1 MVFVLFSTN
10 RIIKPYMKLR
20 LLSILTL
27 FFALTINAQIDIEN
41 KSIAIPAEEVD
52 DPKEDNE
59 LIIRPAPKAEA
70 TPEDTK
76 NEVVLPKTEEQ
87 PVVRRER
94 NISMEKK
101 NNFRNPAELYEKRLQ
116 RTLKFRQQDER
127 RNNSGSQTTQYLG
140 EFKTKSKRVNIIYR
154 DHQYPDG
161 DVIRVFVNGK
171 VAQSRVLLETGYK
184 GFFLQLDEGD
194 NVIDFQALNQ
204 GSSGPNTAEF
214 QVLNSQGFS
223 ISTNQWN
230 LATGVKATITVIK
243 EKDEN

>member
-20 LLSILTL
+20 LFYIFTL
-27 FFALTINAQIDIEN
+27 FFALTINAQIDSEN
-41 KSIAIPAEEVD
+41 KSIAIPAEEVE

-59 LIIRPAPKAEA
+59 LIIRPKPKAEA
-70 TPEDTK
+70 IPEDTE

-87 PVVRRER
+87 PVVKRPNFSIVKE
-94 NISMEKK
+94 NK
-101 NNFRNPAELYEKRLQ
+101 FRNPAELYEKKLQ
-116 RTLKFRQQDER
+116 RSLKFRQQNEK
-127 RNNSGSQTTQYLG
+127 RNNGSKTTQYLG

-161 DVIRVFVNGK
+161 DLIRVYVNGK
-171 VAQSRVLLETGYK
+171 VAQPRVLLETGFK
-184 GFFLQLDEGD
+184 GFFLKLEEGD
-194 NVIDFQALNQ
+194 NIIDFQALNQ

-214 QVLNSQGFS
+214 QVLNDKGFS

-243 EKDEN
+243 QKEDN

>member
-1 MVFVLFSTN
+1 
-10 RIIKPYMKLR
+10 MKLR
-20 LLSILTL
+20 LLSIFTL
-27 FFALTINAQIDIEN
+27 FFALTINAQIDSEN
-41 KSIAIPAEEVD
+41 KSIAIPAVEVD

-70 TPEDTK
+70 TPKDTE
-76 NEVVLPKTEEQ
+76 NEVVLPKIEEQ
-87 PVVRRER
+87 PVVRKRR
-94 NISMEKK
+94 SVSMEDN
-101 NNFRNPAELYEKRLQ
+101 NNFRNPAELFEKRLQ
-116 RTLKFRQQDER
+116 RSLKFRQQSEK
-127 RNNSGSQTTQYLG
+127 RNNGSKTTQYLG

-171 VAQSRVLLETGYK
+171 VAQPRVLLETGYK
-184 GFFLQLDEGD
+184 GFFLKLDEGD

-214 QVLNSQGFS
+214 QVLNDQGFS

-243 EKDEN
+243 QKDDKKKTN

>member
-1 MVFVLFSTN
+1 
-10 RIIKPYMKLR
+10 MKLR
-20 LLSILTL
+20 LLSIFAL
-27 FFALTINAQIDIEN
+27 FFALTINAQIDSEN
-41 KSIAIPAEEVD
+41 KSIAIPAVEVD

-59 LIIRPAPKAEA
+59 LIIRPAQKAEA

-76 NEVVLPKTEEQ
+76 NEVVLPKTEEL
-87 PVVRRER
+87 PVVRKRR
-94 NISMEKK
+94 SVSMEDN
-101 NNFRNPAELYEKRLQ
+101 NNFRNPAELFEKRLQ
-116 RTLKFRQQDER
+116 RSLKFRQQNER
-127 RNNSGSQTTQYLG
+127 RNNGSKTTQYLG

-171 VAQSRVLLETGYK
+171 VAQPRVLLETGYK
-184 GFFLQLDEGD
+184 GFFLKLDEGD

-204 GSSGPNTAEF
+204 GTSGPNTAEF
-214 QVLNSQGFS
+214 QVLNDQGFS

-243 EKDEN
+243 QKDDKKTTN